1 MAMGTPEYMAPEQAA
16 GRPADARTDIYS
28 LGAIMYEMVTGVPPY
43 QGDNFME
50 ILTKKATQ
58 DPPPPVSV
66 RAELPSQVSDLVIA
80 AMSRNPDGRPQ
91 TMESL
96 EYELNK
102 CLSGRGVAVA
112 QILGMTTDANV
123 VATLNPGLSVRNL
136 DDGIVRS
143 ASRAGTHSGIS
154 ELWETRSGV
163 SRGLGGQSSGSIPL
177 RPQSEPGKQPSGPS
191 KLQSGPIHPRAA
203 SPAVLAP
210 GSGQSAAVGEVVHD
224 VKKRGG
230 MAVFGWI
237 MLVLIIVGGVGAA
250 AYVMFLK
257 PPTDKGQPATQPG
270 SNDPTAAQQQV
281 VPPVAGSDDDGAGS
295 AGSAQKAVQVAAPP
309 PAGSNTADTGSD
321 DAGPDEPDDHVEHV
335 ATPNPKHPKRS
346 GHGSSRHQSSA
357 AEDRDPKALTKQAQA
372 LESSGDWQ
380 EARAVYT
387 KLEKIK
393 GYEQFAEYR
402 MAYDAFQ
409 SSDTAAAQAYAQK
422 AASRSGPQK
431 YDAMVLYGDALFK
444 NGEYKRAKYVY
455 VGLRAKVTGDRRAS
469 ATKKIALCNQKLG
482 LAERDGVTD

>member
-1 MAMGTPEYMAPEQAA
+1 
-16 GRPADARTDIYS
+16 
-28 LGAIMYEMVTGVPPY
+28 V
-43 QGDNFME
+43 
-50 ILTKKATQ
+50 
-58 DPPPPVSV
+58 
-66 RAELPSQVSDLVIA
+66 
-80 AMSRNPDGRPQ
+80 
-91 TMESL
+91 
-96 EYELNK
+96 
-102 CLSGRGVAVA
+102 
-112 QILGMTTDANV
+112 
-123 VATLNPGLSVRNL
+123 
-136 DDGIVRS
+136 
-143 ASRAGTHSGIS
+143 
-154 ELWETRSGV
+154 
-163 SRGLGGQSSGSIPL
+163 
-177 RPQSEPGKQPSGPS
+177 
-191 KLQSGPIHPRAA
+191 
-203 SPAVLAP
+203 VLAP
-210 GSGQSAAVGEVVHD
+210 GSGQSAAVGEVVPD

-257 PPTDKGQPATQPG
+257 PPTDKGQPSTQPG
-270 SNDPTAAQQQV
+270 SNDLTAAQQQV
-281 VPPVAGSDDDGAGS
+281 VPPVAGSSSDDDGAGS
-295 AGSAQKAVQVAAPP
+295 AQKAAQVVAPPP
-309 PAGSNTADTGSD
+309 PAGSDTAGSD
-321 DAGPDEPDDHVEHV
+321 DEGSDDEGGAADEQVTT
-335 ATPNPKHPKRS
+335 TPKNPKTPKRPR
-346 GHGSSRHQSSA
+346 HGSPRHTSTA

-409 SSDTAAAQAYAQK
+409 SSDTRAAQAYAQK

-444 NGEYKRAKYVY
+444 NGEFKRAKDVY

>member
-1 MAMGTPEYMAPEQAA
+1 
-16 GRPADARTDIYS
+16 
-28 LGAIMYEMVTGVPPY
+28 
-43 QGDNFME
+43 ME

-66 RAELPSQVSDLVIA
+66 RVELPSQVSELVMA

-91 TMESL
+91 SMESL

-154 ELWETRSGV
+154 ELWDTRSGV
-163 SRGLGGQSSGSIPL
+163 SRGLGGQSSGSINL
-177 RPQSEPGKQPSGPS
+177 RPQSEPTPAKTPSGPS
-191 KLQSGPIHPRAA
+191 KQQSGPIAPRAS
-203 SPAVLAP
+203 SPVVLAP

-237 MLVLIIVGGVGAA
+237 MLVLIIVGGAGAA

-257 PPTDKGQPATQPG
+257 PPDKGQPAIAPG
-270 SNDPTAAQQQV
+270 SNDPGSAQQQQQA
-281 VPPVAGSDDDGAGS
+281 VPPIPVGSDEAGSDE
-295 AGSAQKAVQVAAPP
+295 KAEVPP
-309 PAGSNTADTGSD
+309 PQAGSNTGSADTTPD
-321 DAGPDEPDDHVEHV
+321 DAGSAEEHV
-335 ATPNPKHPKRS
+335 ATPKNPKNPRAGQRPS
-346 GHGSSRHQSSA
+346 HGGNHHTSTA
-357 AEDRDPKALTKQAQA
+357 AEERDPKALTKQGQA
-372 LESSGDWQ
+372 LEGSGDWQ
-380 EARAVYT
+380 GARAIYT

-409 SSDTAAAQAYAQK
+409 SADTSAAQSYAQK
-422 AASRSGPQK
+422 AASRPGPQK

-444 NGEYKRAKYVY
+444 NGEYKRAKDVY
-455 VGLRAKVTGDRRAS
+455 IGLRAKVTGDRRAS

>member
-1 MAMGTPEYMAPEQAA
+1 MAPEQAA
-16 GRPADARTDIYS
+16 GRPADARTDVYS
-28 LGAIMYEMVTGVPPY
+28 LGAIMYEMVTGIPPY

-58 DPPPPVSV
+58 DPPPPVTI
-66 RAELPSQVSDLVIA
+66 RPELPAQVSDLVMA
-80 AMSRNPDGRPQ
+80 SMSRSPDGRPQ

-123 VATLNPGLSVRNL
+123 VATLNPGMSMRNL
-136 DDGIVRS
+136 DDGIVRQGM
-143 ASRAGTHSGIS
+143 RAGTHSGVS

-163 SRGLGGQSSGSIPL
+163 SRGMPPGAQSSGSIQV
-177 RPQSEPGKQPSGPS
+177 RPQSEPTAAPASQSRPSGPA
-191 KLQSGPIHPRAA
+191 HPRAA

-237 MLVLIIVGGVGAA
+237 MLILIIVGGVGAA

-257 PPTDKGQPATQPG
+257 PTDKAQPAGTPG
-270 SNDPTAAQQQV
+270 SNDPGSAQQQV
-281 VPPVAGSDDDGAGS
+281 VPPIAGSDETTGNAGS
-295 AGSAQKAVQVAAPP
+295 AEKQVADVAP
-309 PAGSNTADTGSD
+309 PAGSDAAGSAVAGSADIGSD
-321 DAGPDEPDDHVEHV
+321 EGSAEEAHAG
-335 ATPNPKHPKRS
+335 NPKNPKNPKTGVRPKQPVVKHPTT
-346 GHGSSRHQSSA
+346 A
-357 AEDRDPKALTKQAQA
+357 AEDKDPKALTKQGQA
-372 LESSGDWQ
+372 LEGSGDWAG
-380 EARAVYT
+380 ARAVYM
-387 KLEKIK
+387 KLEKLK

-409 SSDTAAAQAYAQK
+409 SADTAAAQTYAQK

-444 NGEYKRAKYVY
+444 GGEFKRAKDVY
-455 VGLRAKVTGDRRAS
+455 IGLRAKVTGDRRAS

-482 LAERDGVTD
+482 LTERDGVTD